1 MTKAIRFF
9 SSLFVGTL
17 LSGLLLAGC
26 KQADTDT
33 PRPVKQETVTEPDT
47 VAESEPITEPEP
59 IVEPESADLTKSITI
74 SVLNLSNIQ
83 VGMFSVIDPATGEQ
97 KNLDSLEPGQS
108 VTMECNWPSDVT
120 NFQWALYNQNGELC
134 IDASTDIA
142 EAKESVVLV
151 LTGEDNLEDVKVLF
165 DKELSDSE

>member
-33 PRPVKQETVTEPDT
+33 PQPVKQETVTEPET
-47 VAESEPITEPEP
+47 VAEPEPITEPESA
-59 IVEPESADLTKSITI
+59 VETKSITI